1 MAFTI
6 IERSAGGQI
15 TVVNTDQI
23 TYLRQDAYGTAIHF
37 TSGEH
42 INSPME
48 MDPLLETLQ
57 GRTPETLL
65 IKQA

>member
-37 TSGEH
+37 TSCGH

-48 MDPLLETLQ
+48 MDALLETLQ

>member
-48 MDPLLETLQ
+48 MDALLETLQ